1 MAKVIKHIAR
11 KDYPEQGIKK
21 GDVYFQWQLYNCKVQ
36 RSLTSPSRQQLTNS
50 GFLQSAYTIE
60 DNLNSLDSSESL
72 DVLKEQVESY
82 TEEIEELMSEAQDSL
97 SNLPEQFQDSSML
110 NDRISSLEE
119 WMDNLQSAIDNAC
132 SDTNEDEIDGLL
144 EEIKV
149 LEDSYTDTSE
159 ENIIKEAKEKIVEI
173 ESKIEKLETED
184 EQNTQDTIDEISNCS
199 YNGE

>member
-11 KDYPEQGIKK
+11 KDYPEQRIKK

-50 GFLQSAYTIE
+50 RFLQSVYTIE
-60 DNLNSLDSSESL
+60 DNLNSLDTSESL
-72 DVLKEQVESY
+72 YNLKEQVKSY
-82 TEEIEELMSEAQDSL
+82 VGEIEELMNEAQDSL

-149 LEDSYTDTSE
+149 KKLRFS
-159 ENIIKEAKEKIVEI
+159 KIVTQI
-173 ESKIEKLETED
+173 HQKKIL
-184 EQNTQDTIDEISNCS
+184 
-199 YNGE
+199 